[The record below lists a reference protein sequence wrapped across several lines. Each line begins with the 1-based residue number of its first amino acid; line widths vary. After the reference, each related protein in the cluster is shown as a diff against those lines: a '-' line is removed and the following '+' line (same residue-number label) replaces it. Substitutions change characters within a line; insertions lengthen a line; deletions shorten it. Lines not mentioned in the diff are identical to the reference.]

1 MITVPG
7 QIPIAFVAK
16 LKVYGFWRGEGLIA
30 ELLKILENQG
40 ATGLGGSAQAGI
52 LLGSDWRVGPC
63 RVRHQAHTA
72 EWDSSPSPRGVRAAK
87 LIDVSSIELID
98 GKCAA

>member
-1 MITVPG
+1 MVPSEDSSRG
-7 QIPIAFVAK
+7 K
-16 LKVYGFWRGEGLIA
+16 LYGFRRGDGLIA
-30 ELLKILENQG
+30 ELLRILENQG